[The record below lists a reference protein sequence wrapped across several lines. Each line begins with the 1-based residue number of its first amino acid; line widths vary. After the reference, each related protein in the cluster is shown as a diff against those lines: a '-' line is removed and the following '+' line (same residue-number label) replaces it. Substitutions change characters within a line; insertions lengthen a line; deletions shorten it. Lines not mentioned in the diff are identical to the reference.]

1 MRIVLVRPNYESHI
15 ITPPLGLGYLA
26 SYLKQHKIDVRII
39 DGLRDNLSPAKIV
52 EQILSFKPDAVG
64 ITCLT
69 SFYHQVVDLS
79 LALKV
84 KKPEI
89 KCIIG
94 GIHPTFLPYET
105 LADSKADFIVCG
117 EGEGALLKLIKANF
131 SNKGIRGVY
140 SQKDALERKVI
151 KKAEIIEDLDNLPFP
166 DWEQIDPSSYPKA
179 PHGAVVN
186 HFPVG
191 IIISSRG
198 CPYPCTYC
206 ASPGFCERKIRFR
219 SPENVVDEIIFLH
232 REYGVKEI
240 HFEDDNLT
248 MKRSHIQ
255 KICEL

>member
-1 MRIVLVRPNYESHI
+1 MQIVLVRPNYKTHI

-26 SYLKQHKIDVRII
+26 SYLKKNSIKVKII
-39 DGLRDNLSPAKIV
+39 DGLRDKLTVAELV
-52 EQILSFKPDAVG
+52 DQILSSKPDSVG

-69 SFYHQVVDLS
+69 SFYSQVVELS
-79 LALKV
+79 NALKAR
-84 KKPEI
+84 KPEI
-89 KCIIG
+89 KVIIG

-105 LADSKADFIVCG
+105 LADSKADFVVCG

-151 KKAEIIEDLDNLPFP
+151 KKAEIIEDLDNLPVP

-179 PHGAVVN
+179 PHGAVDK

-198 CPYPCTYC
+198 CPYPCTNC

-232 REYGVKEI
+232 REYG
-240 HFEDDNLT
+240 
-248 MKRSHIQ
+248 
-255 KICEL
+255 